1 MSAPGAGASPPKRIG
16 VLGGIAS
23 GKSRVARLLAGERG
37 LVIDAD
43 ALAREELESPSVV
56 ERIRRELGAELIDA
70 EGRPDREALS
80 RLVFGSPQ
88 ARRALEGWIHP
99 RVRERIR
106 ASLDGARSAG
116 RSPAVLDVPLLLEND
131 AEHGLARLCDFLVF
145 VDAAPAVREQRAIE
159 SRGWPAGEV
168 ERRERTQMPLE
179 SKRARARYVID
190 NDAGLAELDAA
201 VARIRRAESIE

>member
-1 MSAPGAGASPPKRIG
+1 
-16 VLGGIAS
+16 
-23 GKSRVARLLAGERG
+23 
-37 LVIDAD
+37 
-43 ALAREELESPSVV
+43 
-56 ERIRRELGAELIDA
+56 
-70 EGRPDREALS
+70 
-80 RLVFGSPQ
+80 
-88 ARRALEGWIHP
+88 
-99 RVRERIR
+99 
-106 ASLDGARSAG
+106 
-116 RSPAVLDVPLLLEND
+116 VLDVPLLLEND

-190 NDAGLAELDAA
+190 NDAGLAELEAA